1 MGELNTKIK
10 SGVFWST
17 LDFLSKTVLQFV
29 LQIVLARVL
38 FPEDFG
44 LVGMAVVFST
54 IIRAF
59 VEFGMGA
66 ALIQLKE
73 REFSDSY
80 LYTAYWTGLV
90 VNIILYLLIY
100 IVVSPLIATFY
111 DEPQLEQIFP
121 VLSLGIIIN
130 SFNMVQLV
138 KLTRELDFRSL
149 TIIGF
154 ISTAVATVISILMA
168 YTGFGIWSIVVHQP
182 LVAFISLPL
191 YLLINRWV
199 PKLHWNKQ
207 EFKKIFSFGLYTS
220 GTQITNSINS
230 QLDFLLIG
238 KLLSA
243 QPLGLYSLAFQVTD
257 LVKSKVVT
265 IVTKVMYP
273 VYAKI
278 QDDKERVRS
287 YYEDV
292 IKFNFLII
300 APIMSLM
307 VIFAYDLV
315 TFIFGDKW
323 EASVPLVRILAI
335 GSLIQVLASSNTS
348 LIRGIGYPKLEF
360 MLQFFKAV
368 LIFIPSIIIGVYLN
382 GIIGASW
389 AVVVNYS
396 AAVIIAHIV
405 LYRLIGY
412 SLKNLWQ
419 AIRKTLFMLIVST
432 ISWVVFKVF
441 IGNFYAELTVWVV
454 CYIVI
459 GYFLYKSELKA
470 LLKFK

>member
-315 TFIFGDKW
+315 TLIFGDKW

>member
-368 LIFIPSIIIGVYLN
+368 FIFIPSIIIGVYLN